1 MQAIPTNFVLDD
13 QQAYLRQD
21 TDTAHPR
28 TPIPI
33 YYIHDGDTPFCHN
46 PRCFCQ
52 RGKRAGAMLYGEIAK
67 GELLLAQLAA
77 AMEKG
82 EDAVSNTTETSQP
95 TRTVV
100 HVELIDGLPEECQLY
115 GHGWRSSGDPGAK
128 ECALCGVRGY
138 CPSCV
143 SMPPPNARPFTCARH
158 GHRQVRP

>member
-1 MQAIPTNFVLDD
+1 MQAIPGNFVLDD
-13 QQAYLRQD
+13 QQAYVRQD

-52 RGKRAGAMLYGEIAK
+52 RGRRAGTMLYGEIAK
-67 GELLLAQLAA
+67 GKLLLAQLAA
-77 AMEKG
+77 AMERG
-82 EDAVSNTTETSQP
+82 EEAVSNTAEMGQP

-100 HVELIDGLPEECQLY
+100 YVELIDGIPEQCQLY
-115 GHGWRSSGDPGAK
+115 GHSWRYSGDPGAK
-128 ECALCGVRGY
+128 ECALCGIRGY

-143 SMPPPNARPFTCARH
+143 SIPPPNARPFTCARH
-158 GHRQVRP
+158 SQRQVQP

>member
-1 MQAIPTNFVLDD
+1 MQALPGNSAPDD
-13 QQAYLRQD
+13 QQACVRQD

-33 YYIHDGDTPFCHN
+33 YSIHDGDTPFCHN

-67 GELLLAQLAA
+67 GELLLTQLAA
-77 AMEKG
+77 AMERG

-100 HVELIDGLPEECQLY
+100 SVELIDGLPEECQLY
-115 GHGWRSSGDPGAK
+115 GHSWRYSGDPDAK
-128 ECALCGVRGY
+128 ECALCGMRGY

-143 SMPPPNARPFTCARH
+143 SISPPNARPFTCARH
-158 GHRQVRP
+158 SQGQVQP

>member
-1 MQAIPTNFVLDD
+1 MLDD
-13 QQAYLRQD
+13 QQAYVRQD

-52 RGKRAGAMLYGEIAK
+52 RGKRAGTMLYGEIAK
-67 GELLLAQLAA
+67 GKLLLAQLAA
-77 AMEKG
+77 AMERG
-82 EDAVSNTTETSQP
+82 EEAVSNTAEMGQP

-100 HVELIDGLPEECQLY
+100 YVELIDGIPEQCQLY
-115 GHGWRSSGDPGAK
+115 GHSWRYSGDPGAK
-128 ECALCGVRGY
+128 ECALCGIRGY

-143 SMPPPNARPFTCARH
+143 SIPPPNARPFTCARH
-158 GHRQVRP
+158 SQRQVQP